1 MESSLA
7 VPDTETPQASEPL
20 ILWWMPIV
28 ALLAPLIWAAWEGV
42 SADNDALLEAL
53 TALVWPGLALYLGAV
68 AVLWAG
74 WKIELE

>member
-1 MESSLA
+1 LRDPTS
-7 VPDTETPQASEPL
+7 DQATSKEPL

-28 ALLAPLIWAAWEGV
+28 ALLAPAVWAAWKAV
-42 SADNDALLEAL
+42 SADSDGLAEAL
-53 TALVWPGLALYLGAV
+53 SALVWPGVALYFGAV

>member
-1 MESSLA
+1 MSGVAEN
-7 VPDTETPQASEPL
+7 PPEPKEPL

-28 ALLAPLIWAAWEGV
+28 ALLAPLIWAAWEAA
-42 SADNDALLEAL
+42 SADNDAAGAALSALL
-53 TALVWPGLALYLGAV
+53 WPGAALYLGAV